1 MRRICAL
8 AVAAAVVV
16 AACGSGTGS
25 APAGTLSA
33 PPSAAVAASA
43 SQAAAPA
50 TPKPTPKPLPT
61 ALARP
66 NDLPLGGT
74 CDLNHTCLG
83 LLEPGKHHTE
93 VIMPGFSFSVT
104 RSGWEN
110 LEQAGGVFD
119 LTSITAPGDVIL
131 FAGRPRATSPDGVAV
146 SGIES
151 SVASLGAWLSTNPA
165 LTVSPATPITI
176 GGLKGQW
183 WDITASPDVQHRPT
197 DCPAQVCVL
206 FLRGRDPSSKPTWQ
220 WDIAV
225 ASSERLRLYLL
236 DWKDDV
242 VAILVDSLDGTTFDA
257 LTAEADKILGSVAFD
272 KD

>member
-1 MRRICAL
+1 MRRICVL
-8 AVAAAVVV
+8 AVAAAITLG
-16 AACGSGTGS
+16 ACGSGTAS
-25 APAGTLSA
+25 APAASVAGSVEPA
-33 PPSAAVAASA
+33 PTVSA
-43 SQAAAPA
+43 SQAAASA
-50 TPKPTPKPLPT
+50 TTKPTPKPLPT

-66 NDLPLGGT
+66 NDLPIDGT

-83 LLEPGKHHTE
+83 VLEPGKHHTE
-93 VIMPGFSFSVT
+93 VFEPGFSFTVT
-104 RSGWEN
+104 STGWEN

-119 LTSITAPGDVIL
+119 LTSIPAPGDLVL
-131 FAGRPRATSPDGVAV
+131 FAGRPRAITPAGAQV
-146 SGIES
+146 SGVES
-151 SVASLGAWLSTNPA
+151 SVASLATWLAANPA
-165 LTVSPATPITI
+165 LTTTAAQPITI

-183 WDITASPDVQHRPT
+183 WDITASPDVQDRPT

-242 VAILVDSLDGTTFDA
+242 VAILVDSLDGTTFEA
-257 LTAEADKILGSVAFD
+257 LTAEADAILGSVVFD
-272 KD
+272 KN